1 MLSSSFS
8 SSTFSG
14 KKIRCVVT
22 VVVVVVI
29 VVVVVVVVVTVVVV
43 VVIVV
48 VDTEMPNREQIQI
61 KSRNFSSTQKV
72 SIWRLLKAFERRET
86 IINHLLRGFFR
97 RRPLQKGDK
106 WSDLIFRKTTFNGA
120 NFFLMEKVESL
131 PSNLVPLKLQSTD

>member
-22 VVVVVVI
+22 VVV
-29 VVVVVVVVVTVVVV
+29 VVVV

-61 KSRNFSSTQKV
+61 KSRNFSSTQKSV
-72 SIWRLLKAFERRET
+72 HLAAVESFREKGNNNKSSVTRLLSSSSAT
-86 IINHLLRGFFR
+86 
-97 RRPLQKGDK
+97 KG
-106 WSDLIFRKTTFNGA
+106 G
-120 NFFLMEKVESL
+120 
-131 PSNLVPLKLQSTD
+131 

>member
-29 VVVVVVVVVTVVVV
+29 VVVVVVVTVVVV

-97 RRPLQKGDK
+97 RPLQKGDK

-120 NFFLMEKVESL
+120 NFFLME
-131 PSNLVPLKLQSTD
+131 